1 MKLLQEFRF
10 QIKEKYYKIL
20 QGIMYEVTEH
30 TQHREVQDAYIHLS
44 SQHNQYLD
52 STALLRLS

>member
-1 MKLLQEFRF
+1 MPKKGMKLLQEFRF

-44 SQHNQYLD
+44 SQHNQ
-52 STALLRLS
+52 